1 MLTILSAPTTIEF
14 ELNAISKNPI
24 ICHKT
29 KEIIIEIA
37 NTRAISTALN
47 LYAIINN
54 DPLSKTGNKMFNNH
68 SIKYYQLQNLL
79 NLYPKHL

>member
-14 ELNAISKNPI
+14 ELNAISKNPV

-54 DPLSKTGNKMFNNH
+54 DPLSETGNTLESALILKIAQH
-68 SIKYYQLQNLL
+68 PL
-79 NLYPKHL
+79 N